1 MSGGLGKMLI
11 QLGVVLIIAG
21 VVIHFGGKFLPFGS
35 LPGDI
40 HVEGRHGSFYF
51 PG

>member
-11 QLGVVLIIAG
+11 QLGIVLIIAG
-21 VVIHFGGKFLPFGS
+21 VVIHFGGKFLPFGN

-40 HVEGRHGSFYF
+40 HVEASTAASIF